1 MTPAVS
7 AVTVSTCANGSPSG
21 GRSGMPTN
29 PRIVGL
35 TNTMYAIVS
44 QVVIPAMISMR
55 TDDPRSEILKN
66 PSSPPAGAASTRT
79 TSPGSASALPVS
91 VSAMA
96 TPSGPAP
103 RPSRDRGRQPKHRNR
118 PGAAASTTLGQ
129 RARAANR
136 FLLVSLVAARG
147 RSQHGEPNIEAASDQ
162 GRTQGGGQA
171 RACRAPAQDGAEQAH
186 PADLDRARGRARG
199 RGERLLRFQAQAGR
213 GGPPAAAGRRPPG
226 HRGGRVRR
234 GRGRRALPAEGPGPR
249 PRPHADPAL
258 PVRLGA
264 ARLRPA
270 QPDPAPGGG

>member
-118 PGAAASTTLGQ
+118 PAAAASTTLGQ

-171 RACRAPAQDGAEQAH
+171 
-186 PADLDRARGRARG
+186 
-199 RGERLLRFQAQAGR
+199 GR
-213 GGPPAAAGRRPPG
+213 GGPPAAADRRTPG
-226 HRGGRVRR
+226 DRGGRVRGGR
-234 GRGRRALPAEGPGPR
+234 GRGALPAQGPGPR
-249 PRPHADPAL
+249 PRDLADPAV
-258 PVRLGA
+258 PVRVGA
-264 ARLRPA
+264 AGLRAA
-270 QPDPAPGGG
+270 QPDPVGGRGLRLAAADRPGDPLARARRRGRLVLPR